1 MKGSLRTFFQLLR
14 KTFQDWNADH
24 APRLAAALAY
34 YTAFSLAPL
43 LVIVIAI
50 AGALLGT
57 DNAREQVVG
66 LVARAVSGDAAELVS
81 GMIESAAQPKEGTIA
96 TILGLI
102 TLVFGAIGAF
112 GQLQSALD
120 AIWDVEDRV
129 KPGGVL
135 GLVRTNLLN
144 FGMVVFLGFLLL
156 VSLVVSTMLAGME
169 QFIGRYMEA
178 GPVLQAINIV
188 ISFGVVTLLF
198 ALVYKV
204 LPHTE
209 VAWRDVW
216 IGAAFT
222 AVLFSIG
229 RIVLSLYLVNSG
241 TTSTY
246 GVAGSFVVIL
256 LWIYY
261 SAQILLFGAE
271 FTQVF
276 SEYLG
281 TRSQKAGAATSSSLA
296 IVPASSVPAVRAQPA
311 RAVLAAAEA
320 PKPRSRALMAALVF
334 AGMVGMALLASR
346 RPEQPRA
353 VIPGAPYPVDR
364 I

>member
-1 MKGSLRTFFQLLR
+1 MKGSLRTFFELL
-14 KTFQDWNADH
+14 KQTFQDWNADH

-50 AGALLGT
+50 AGALLGA

-96 TILGLI
+96 TVLGLI
-102 TLVFGAIGAF
+102 TLVFGAAGAF
-112 GQLQSALD
+112 GQLQGALD

-144 FGMVVFLGFLLL
+144 FGMVIFLGFLLL
-156 VSLVVSTMLAGME
+156 VSLVISTMLAGME

-178 GPVLQAINIV
+178 GPVLQVLNIV
-188 ISFGVVTLLF
+188 ISFGVVTVLF
-198 ALVYKV
+198 ALIYKV

-222 AVLFSIG
+222 SILFSIG

-241 TTSTY
+241 TASTY

-276 SEYLG
+276 SQRFG
-281 TRSQKAGAATSSSLA
+281 TRAKKPRAARTAATGA
-296 IVPASSVPAVRAQPA
+296 PATRLLPA
-311 RAVLAAAEA
+311 RAESLAAEP
-320 PKPRSRALMAALVF
+320 PKPRSRVVMAALVLG
-334 AGMVGMALLASR
+334 GMVGMALLASR
-346 RPEQPRA
+346 RPEQPRG